1 MKYLLTIPILITSI
15 STNAE
20 IITDGTLGQQINL
33 PGSNFQITSDLGQQH
48 GGNLF
53 HSFQDF
59 NLNSS
64 ETATFSGS
72 NSIHNII
79 SRVTGGNP
87 SNIDG
92 LIRSTIP
99 NADMYFLNPYGI
111 MFGPNAKLD
120 VQGSFH
126 ASTADY
132 LRLGEN
138 GRFDVRNPS
147 DSLLTVAP
155 IEAFGFL
162 TNSPTTITTQDSNL
176 SVPDYQTL
184 SLIGGDLELNGELVF
199 DESGEQ
205 QFRTY
210 ADPIMAFKFKTPV
223 YTNQII
229 TKSGRINL
237 VSTASK
243 GEVLLTDSE
252 VKLIGNGGEI
262 NAYNTDINVNGDN
275 GGSIFIRAGK
285 LQLINS
291 HLESQTLGNQDGN
304 LIDVQVDN
312 LIMQG
317 DKNYSSINT
326 DTMGAGQSSTI
337 NLRAKQIQAS
347 NGTTISGN
355 AIGTGSSAKINIKV
369 EDDFTFLGQIIPE
382 LGKAS
387 SIESIIMN
395 TSSNSERNNSGS
407 ISVESGQ
414 LTLTDSASIVT
425 ITFGS
430 KSSAHIN
437 VKVHDSLKISGVKSF
452 GPDFFFASGIMAMS
466 FTGSPILQA
475 YGISSEGGNSGN
487 IKVEAGQIEVKE
499 AGMIATVS
507 YVGDAGNIEINV
519 NKLNLLEGGY
529 VSATTVESGNGG
541 TIIINADD
549 ILVSDLPQ
557 PNTFQGFGSSISTES
572 FSSQDDAGIAGAIT
586 IQANKIKLDG
596 TGFISTTSE
605 NAAGGNI
612 ELIIPNLLYLQD
624 GKITTSVSGGNENGG
639 NITLK
644 NPTFII
650 MNNGKIAAQA
660 DAGHGGDINIKSK
673 QFITSPNS
681 LVTASSKLGL
691 DGNVK
696 IESPDISMEG
706 FLVILSEDVV
716 EASNLMEKPCSMQGS
731 SFTVQKING
740 SSQTPYDYQAAR
752 YLPEDKMVTTF
763 KKLDK
768 KLAFSTCKNF

>member
-1 MKYLLTIPILITSI
+1 MKYPLIIPLLITTTF
-15 STNAE
+15 TNAE

-33 PGSNFQITSDLGQQH
+33 SGPNFQITSDLGQQH
-48 GGNLF
+48 GDNLF

-72 NSIHNII
+72 SSVHNII

-111 MFGPNAKLD
+111 MFGPNSKLD

-132 LRLGEN
+132 LSLGNE
-138 GRFDVRNPS
+138 GRFDARNPN

-155 IEAFGFL
+155 VEAFGFL
-162 TNSPTTITTQDSNL
+162 TNSPTTITTQDSHL

-210 ADPIMAFKFKTPV
+210 ADKTLFLKFEIPV
-223 YTNQII
+223 YTNQLL
-229 TKSGRINL
+229 TKSGQINL
-237 VSTASK
+237 VSIASK
-243 GEVLLTDSE
+243 GKVLLTDSE
-252 VKLIGNGGEI
+252 VELIGNGGEI

-275 GGSIFIRAGK
+275 GGSIFIKAGK

-291 HLESQTLGNQDGN
+291 QLESQTLGNQDGN
-304 LIDVQVDN
+304 LIDIQVGN

-317 DKNYSSINT
+317 GKNYSGINT

-337 NLRAKQIQAS
+337 NLQAKQIHAS
-347 NGTTISGN
+347 DGVTINGN
-355 AIGTGSSAKINIKV
+355 AIGTGNSAKINIKV
-369 EDDFTFLGQIIPE
+369 EGDFTFLGQVIPE
-382 LGKAS
+382 LIKPS
-387 SIESIIMN
+387 SIESMVIN
-395 TSSNSERNNSGS
+395 TSSNSEKNNSGL

-414 LTLTDSASIVT
+414 LTLTDSASILT

-430 KSSAHIN
+430 KSSAPIN
-437 VKVHDSLKISGVKSF
+437 VKIHDFLKISGAKFFISEA
-452 GPDFFFASGIMAMS
+452 FFASGIMAMS
-466 FTGSPILQA
+466 FSGAPALLA
-475 YGISSEGGNSGN
+475 YGINSEGNSGN
-487 IKVEAGQIEVKE
+487 IKIEAGQIEIEKT
-499 AGMIATVS
+499 GMISTSSFA
-507 YVGDAGNIEINV
+507 GKAGNIEINTDQ
-519 NKLNLLEGGY
+519 LTLLEGGY
-529 VSATTVESGNGG
+529 VSAITDGSGDGG
-541 TIIINADD
+541 TITIQAND
-549 ILVSDLPQ
+549 ILISDSSLP
-557 PNTFQGFGSSISTES
+557 NMIEDFSSSISTES
-572 FSSQDDAGIAGAIT
+572 SSLQDNAGIAGTIT

-596 TGFISTTSE
+596 TGFISTASK

-612 ELIIPNLLYLQD
+612 KLIINNLLYLQSA
-624 GKITTSVSGGNENGG
+624 KIITSVNGGSGNGG

-644 NPTFII
+644 HPTFVV
-650 MNNGKIAAQA
+650 MNNGKITAQA

-681 LVTASSKLGL
+681 LVSASSKLGL
-691 DGNVK
+691 DGNIE
-696 IESPDISMEG
+696 IESPDISIEG
-706 FLVILSEDVV
+706 FLVILSDDVV
-716 EASNLMEKPCSMQGS
+716 EASNLMQKSCRMQGS
-731 SFTVQKING
+731 SFIVNKING

-752 YLPEDKMVTTF
+752 YLPATNEQTITTSNDPDKN
-763 KKLDK
+763 
-768 KLAFSTCKNF
+768 LALICK